1 MADNKLEILKDLR
14 ERTNSALIDCKRA
27 LEATNYE
34 IEKAIAWLQENGI
47 IKAAKK
53 SGRIAADG
61 IARAYIKNNIAVLFE
76 LNSETDFVAKNKL
89 FLDFADQLQELLANS
104 KFKTFDD
111 VLKLKLG
118 KLTVED
124 FCKDL
129 TAKIGEKISLRRV
142 EKLEAKKGE
151 VVAGYTHANNKIAV
165 IALAKGENEE
175 VLRHI
180 TMHIAALNPSYIL
193 LEDVDKKTLK
203 DIEKSINESP
213 KLAGKPEKIV
223 ENIKAGM
230 LKKEYNDLGV
240 LLYQP
245 FVMEDSKI
253 VATILSEA
261 KLELVKAQRFEVGE
275 GIEKKSVDFAAEV
288 AEQMNKK

>member
-129 TAKIGEKISLRRV
+129 TAKIGEKISLRRI

-275 GIEKKSVDFAAEV
+275 GIEKKCVDFAAEV

>member
-34 IEKAIAWLQENGI
+34 IEKAIVWLQENGI

-275 GIEKKSVDFAAEV
+275 GIEKKCVDFAAEV

>member
-165 IALAKGENEE
+165 IALAKGDNEE

-213 KLAGKPEKIV
+213 KLVGKPEKIV

-275 GIEKKSVDFAAEV
+275 GIEKKCVDFAAEV

>member
-111 VLKLKLG
+111 ALKLKLG

-275 GIEKKSVDFAAEV
+275 GIEKKCVDFAAEV

>member
-165 IALAKGENEE
+165 IALAKGDNEE

-203 DIEKSINESP
+203 DIEKSINASP
-213 KLAGKPEKIV
+213 KLVGKPEKIV
-223 ENIKAGM
+223 ESIKAGM

-288 AEQMNKK
+288 AEQMNQK

>member
-261 KLELVKAQRFEVGE
+261 KLELIKAKRFEVGE

>member
-129 TAKIGEKISLRRV
+129 TTKIGEKISLRRV

-151 VVAGYTHANNKIAV
+151 VVAGYTHANNRIAV

-261 KLELVKAQRFEVGE
+261 KLELIKAKRFEVGE

>member
-203 DIEKSINESP
+203 GIEKSINESP

-261 KLELVKAQRFEVGE
+261 KLELVKAKRFEVGE

-288 AEQMNKK
+288 AEQMKQK

>member
-253 VATILSEA
+253 VATILSES

-275 GIEKKSVDFAAEV
+275 GIEKKCVDFAAEV

>member
-1 MADNKLEILKDLR
+1 MPDNKLEILKDLR

-275 GIEKKSVDFAAEV
+275 GIEKKCVDFAAEV

>member
-34 IEKAIAWLQENGI
+34 IEKAITWLQENGI

-213 KLAGKPEKIV
+213 KLVGKPEKIV

-261 KLELVKAQRFEVGE
+261 KLELVKAKRFEVGE

-288 AEQMNKK
+288 AEQMKQK

>member
-165 IALAKGENEE
+165 IALAKGDNEE

-261 KLELVKAQRFEVGE
+261 KLELVKARRFEVGE
-275 GIEKKSVDFAAEV
+275 GIEKKCVDFAAEV

>member
-142 EKLEAKKGE
+142 EKLEAKNGE

-223 ENIKAGM
+223 ESIKAGM

-275 GIEKKSVDFAAEV
+275 GIEKKCVDFAAEV

>member
-34 IEKAIAWLQENGI
+34 IENGI

-151 VVAGYTHANNKIAV
+151 IVAGYTHANNKIAV

-275 GIEKKSVDFAAEV
+275 GIEKKWVDFAAEV

>member
-142 EKLEAKKGE
+142 EKLEDKKGE

-275 GIEKKSVDFAAEV
+275 GIEKKCVDFAAEV

>member
-193 LEDVDKKTLK
+193 LEDVDKQTLK

-223 ENIKAGM
+223 ESIKAGM

-275 GIEKKSVDFAAEV
+275 GIEKKCVDFAAEV

>member
-165 IALAKGENEE
+165 IALAKGDNEE

-180 TMHIAALNPSYIL
+180 TMHIAALNPLYIL
-193 LEDVDKKTLK
+193 LEDVDKQTLK

-223 ENIKAGM
+223 ESIKAGM

-275 GIEKKSVDFAAEV
+275 GIEKKCVDFAAEV

>member
-89 FLDFADQLQELLANS
+89 FLGFADQLQELLANS

-165 IALAKGENEE
+165 IALAKGDNEE

-213 KLAGKPEKIV
+213 KLVGKPEKIV

-275 GIEKKSVDFAAEV
+275 GIEKKCVDFAAEV

>member
-1 MADNKLEILKDLR
+1 MKIFVKILL
-14 ERTNSALIDCKRA
+14 
-27 LEATNYE
+27 
-34 IEKAIAWLQENGI
+34 
-47 IKAAKK
+47 
-53 SGRIAADG
+53 
-61 IARAYIKNNIAVLFE
+61 
-76 LNSETDFVAKNKL
+76 
-89 FLDFADQLQELLANS
+89 
-104 KFKTFDD
+104 
-111 VLKLKLG
+111 LKLVK
-118 KLTVED
+118 
-124 FCKDL
+124 
-129 TAKIGEKISLRRV
+129 KISLRRV

-275 GIEKKSVDFAAEV
+275 GIEKKCVDFAAEV

>member
-165 IALAKGENEE
+165 IALAKGDNEE

-203 DIEKSINESP
+203 DIEKSINASP
-213 KLAGKPEKIV
+213 KLVGKPEKIV

-253 VATILSEA
+253 VATILSES

-275 GIEKKSVDFAAEV
+275 GIEKKCVDFAAEV

>member
-165 IALAKGENEE
+165 IALAKGDNEE

-275 GIEKKSVDFAAEV
+275 GIEKKCVDFAAEV

>member
-14 ERTNSALIDCKRA
+14 ERTNSSLIDCKRA

-165 IALAKGENEE
+165 IALAKGDNEE

-193 LEDVDKKTLK
+193 LEDVDKQTLK

-223 ENIKAGM
+223 ESIKAGM

-240 LLYQP
+240 FLYQP

-275 GIEKKSVDFAAEV
+275 GIEKKCVDFAAEV

>member
-1 MADNKLEILKDLR
+1 MADTKLEILKDLR

-89 FLDFADQLQELLANS
+89 FLDFANQLQELLANS

-213 KLAGKPEKIV
+213 KLVGKPEKIV

-275 GIEKKSVDFAAEV
+275 GIEKKCVDFAAEV

>member
-142 EKLEAKKGE
+142 KKLEAKKGE

-275 GIEKKSVDFAAEV
+275 GIEKKCVDFAAEV

>member
-61 IARAYIKNNIAVLFE
+61 IARAYIKNSIAVLFE

-223 ENIKAGM
+223 ESIKAGM

-275 GIEKKSVDFAAEV
+275 GIEKKCVDFAAEV
-288 AEQMNKK
+288 AEQMNQK

>member
-165 IALAKGENEE
+165 IALAKGDNEE

-193 LEDVDKKTLK
+193 LEDVDKQTLK

-223 ENIKAGM
+223 QSIKAGM

-275 GIEKKSVDFAAEV
+275 GIEKKCVDFAAEV

>member
-230 LKKEYNDLGV
+230 RKKEYNDLGV

-288 AEQMNKK
+288 AEQMNQK

>member
-165 IALAKGENEE
+165 IALAKGDNEE

-193 LEDVDKKTLK
+193 LEDVDKQTLK

-223 ENIKAGM
+223 ESIKAGM

-275 GIEKKSVDFAAEV
+275 GIEKKCVDFAAEV

>member
-261 KLELVKAQRFEVGE
+261 KLELVKAKRFEVGE

>member
-27 LEATNYE
+27 LEDTNYE

-165 IALAKGENEE
+165 IALAKGDNEE

-193 LEDVDKKTLK
+193 LEDVDKQTLK

-223 ENIKAGM
+223 ESIKAGM

-275 GIEKKSVDFAAEV
+275 GIEKKCVDFAAEV

>member
-213 KLAGKPEKIV
+213 KLVGKPEKIV

-275 GIEKKSVDFAAEV
+275 GIEKKCVDFAAEV

>member
-275 GIEKKSVDFAAEV
+275 GIEKKCVDFAAEV

>member
-213 KLAGKPEKIV
+213 KLAGKLEKIV

>member
-165 IALAKGENEE
+165 IALAKGDNEE

-203 DIEKSINESP
+203 DIEKSINASP
-213 KLAGKPEKIV
+213 KLVGKPEKIV

-288 AEQMNKK
+288 AEQMNQK

>member
-203 DIEKSINESP
+203 DIEKAINESP

-261 KLELVKAQRFEVGE
+261 KLELIKAQRFEVGE
-275 GIEKKSVDFAAEV
+275 GIEKKCVDFAAEV

>member
-193 LEDVDKKTLK
+193 LEDVD
-203 DIEKSINESP
+203 ESP

-223 ENIKAGM
+223 ESIKAGM

>member
-165 IALAKGENEE
+165 IALAKGDNEE

-213 KLAGKPEKIV
+213 KLVGKPEKIV

-253 VATILSEA
+253 VATILSES

-275 GIEKKSVDFAAEV
+275 GIEKKCVDFAAEV

>member
-223 ENIKAGM
+223 ESIKAGM

>member
-111 VLKLKLG
+111 VLKLKLD

-129 TAKIGEKISLRRV
+129 TAKICEKISLRRV

-165 IALAKGENEE
+165 IALAKGDNEE

-193 LEDVDKKTLK
+193 LEDVDKQTLK

-223 ENIKAGM
+223 ESIKAGM

-275 GIEKKSVDFAAEV
+275 GIEKKCVDFAAEV

>member
-165 IALAKGENEE
+165 IALAKGDNEE

-193 LEDVDKKTLK
+193 LEDVDKQTLK

-223 ENIKAGM
+223 ESIKAGM

-240 LLYQP
+240 FLYQP

-275 GIEKKSVDFAAEV
+275 GIEKKCVDFAAEV